1 MSINKDTLKD
11 FHWYTPVVKKF
22 MSRGYFNEGKD
33 IKETVKDIA
42 KHSAKVLGK
51 GKEYQDKLEDYIKKG
66 FYVIPTPVWKNFN
79 SESNASPISCFGVYI
94 EDSVE
99 SIVMKSA
106 EVAMQNKIGGG
117 TSGTFQAV
125 RPRGSKISG
134 GGKSNGSVSFMEI
147 YQSISSVIS
156 QPNRRGHFSA
166 TLPIEHDD
174 FDEFI
179 GAMRDEHPIQSLS
192 IGVSITDDFMKSV
205 LEGDKKAQDKMKKLV
220 KAKYETGYPYIFFH
234 DTCNRDKPEIFKLK
248 DKIINHSNMCQEIML
263 PNSKYETFVC
273 CLLGMNLELVD
284 YWEDTD
290 AVEVGVYF
298 MDSMLM
304 DFLNKM
310 ELKKQENEEYYN
322 VLYKPSVTFVENY
335 LALGMGQ
342 SGLHSYL
349 QSKGIAFHSL
359 EGRVHSTRLAKLIQE
374 KAIKA
379 SEKMAQEYGR
389 AKIFEGTDIKQR
401 HSTLTAVAPNTSS
414 SFILNMQS
422 QSIEPY
428 VSNYYVKDV
437 VNVKTEIKN
446 PYLKKLLKG
455 KGKDT
460 EEVWMSILKNS
471 GSVQHLDFLSDHEKD
486 VFKTFLEIPQ
496 DWILEVAGNRQRYI
510 CQSQSLNIMVGK
522 NVDPDEVVYLI
533 LKAWKLGVKTLYYQL
548 NVSQAQEFTKER
560 ECVACAG

>member
-1 MSINKDTLKD
+1 
-11 FHWYTPVVKKF
+11 
-22 MSRGYFNEGKD
+22 
-33 IKETVKDIA
+33 
-42 KHSAKVLGK
+42 
-51 GKEYQDKLEDYIKKG
+51 
-66 FYVIPTPVWKNFN
+66 
-79 SESNASPISCFGVYI
+79 
-94 EDSVE
+94 
-99 SIVMKSA
+99 
-106 EVAMQNKIGGG
+106 
-117 TSGTFQAV
+117 
-125 RPRGSKISG
+125 
-134 GGKSNGSVSFMEI
+134 
-147 YQSISSVIS
+147 
-156 QPNRRGHFSA
+156 
-166 TLPIEHDD
+166 
-174 FDEFI
+174 
-179 GAMRDEHPIQSLS
+179 
-192 IGVSITDDFMKSV
+192 
-205 LEGDKKAQDKMKKLV
+205 
-220 KAKYETGYPYIFFH
+220 
-234 DTCNRDKPEIFKLK
+234 
-248 DKIINHSNMCQEIML
+248 
-263 PNSKYETFVC
+263 
-273 CLLGMNLELVD
+273 MNLELVD

-446 PYLKKLLKG
+446 PYLKKLLKE